1 MLRQKSVWNGMP
13 ACICDM
19 QQAIDFAIG
28 KERAV
33 QWRLPEREPSRRP
46 VWMFVR
52 QAEPSSAPV
61 SAVTESALMARA
73 VMPAA
78 QMTVTNRCT
87 DSSIAQL
94 SSHSNSAR
102 YC

>member
-1 MLRQKSVWNGMP
+1 MLRQKPVWNGML
-13 ACICDM
+13 ACICDV
-19 QQAIDFAIG
+19 QQGIDFAIG
-28 KERAV
+28 RRRAG
-33 QWRLPEREPSRRP
+33 QWRLPGREPSRRP

-78 QMTVTNRCT
+78 QITVTNRCT

-94 SSHSNSAR
+94 SHSNSAR
-102 YC
+102 SC